1 MSRFSRAALGWGL
14 VAAAVSAALIQYKVR
29 RAEAANPP
37 RGAFIDVDGVRLHY
51 LDRGLGTPL
60 VMLHGNGTMAQDF
73 EISGLVELAS
83 RKYRV
88 IAFDRP
94 GFGYSE
100 RPRDRI
106 WGPQAQADLLH
117 RALKQLGVEQCVLL
131 GHSWGAMVAVA
142 YALKYPADLR
152 SVVLLSGY
160 YYPSLRLDVPL
171 FSVPAVP
178 VIGDFM
184 RYTISPWLGRA
195 MWPRLLHKMFG
206 PGPLS
211 PKAFQLPAWMALR
224 PSQLR
229 ASAAESA
236 LMIPASIGLMRQ
248 YSKITIPVH
257 IMAGSADQYVST
269 GSQSARLHRRVHGST
284 FRETAGAGHMIH
296 YIAPEEVLEVI
307 DKASGPHPMRSAVM
321 EDAREVVSQLP
332 TGGDIFK
339 RLAE

>member
-29 RAEAANPP
+29 RAEAQNPP
-37 RGAFIDVDGVRLHY
+37 AGSFIEVDGVRLHY
-51 LDRGLGTPL
+51 VERGVGIPL
-60 VMLHGNGTMAQDF
+60 VLLHGNGTMAQDF

-83 RKYRV
+83 SKYRV
-88 IAFDRP
+88 IVFDRP

-100 RPRDRI
+100 RPRSRI
-106 WGPQAQADLLH
+106 WGPQAQAHLLH
-117 RALKQLGVEQCVLL
+117 HALKQLGVEQCILL
-131 GHSWGAMVAVA
+131 GHSWGTMVAVA

-171 FSVPAVP
+171 FSMPAVP
-178 VIGDFM
+178 VIGDLM
-184 RYTISPWLGRA
+184 RYTISPWIGRA

-211 PKAFQLPAWMALR
+211 PKAFRLPTWMTLR

-229 ASAAESA
+229 AAAAESA
-236 LMIPASIGLMRQ
+236 LMIPASIGLMRE
-248 YSKITIPVH
+248 YSKLTIPVH
-257 IMAGSADQYVST
+257 IMAGSADLFVST
-269 GSQSARLHRRVHGST
+269 GAQSARLHRRVREST
-284 FRETAGAGHMIH
+284 FREKAGAGHMIH
-296 YIAPEEVLEVI
+296 HIVPEEVLEVI

-321 EDAREVVSQLP
+321 EDAREAVRQLP

-339 RLAE
+339 SLKE